1 MNGYRRLF
9 DAASIQ
15 SYAEND
21 GDFNDRY
28 LRPFLF
34 SLVKRKIRN
43 QYDKPS
49 AVKGFQKIADLAAQ
63 SYYREAMAQE
73 PGIFRD
79 PWHVIFHSGERRKAA
94 DLWEREFQSRYQR
107 GEYDWVKK
115 QVR

>member
-1 MNGYRRLF
+1 VNGYRRLF
-9 DAASIQ
+9 DARSIQ

-28 LRPFLF
+28 LKPFLF
-34 SLVKRKIRN
+34 SLVKRKIRG
-43 QYDKPS
+43 QYDKSS
-49 AVKGFQKIADLAAQ
+49 AAKGFQKIADLAAQ
-63 SYYREAMAQE
+63 SYYREAMAQD

-79 PWHVIFHSGERRKAA
+79 SWHVVFHSGERQKAA